1 MFISLTFISLPR
13 RSNDYEILCRTFK
26 NIFSD
31 SIYPTVIDIFD
42 SYLFK
47 YELHVLERITNN
59 IPLANNSSEGSNSAL
74 NKEFVNGKPTL
85 EVLLVKLINIDQYT
99 SYKIEDHNLSYFSQ
113 EKSQNVPIT
122 KTADIYRRIKNILSH
137 QESLSELD
145 LLKALASCY
154 NWVLND

>member
-1 MFISLTFISLPR
+1 M
-13 RSNDYEILCRTFK
+13 
-26 NIFSD
+26 
-31 SIYPTVIDIFD
+31 
-42 SYLFK
+42 
-47 YELHVLERITNN
+47 
-59 IPLANNSSEGSNSAL
+59 
-74 NKEFVNGKPTL
+74 
-85 EVLLVKLINIDQYT
+85 VKLINIDQYT

-137 QESLSELD
+137 QESLSGLD